1 MSTID
6 RVSIPE
12 LMDGRSFYI
21 PAYQRGYRWTSEQV
35 KSLLRDLFT
44 YAKGVKHDPINVV
57 DGDYCCLQ
65 PVVAREIIDVSEKQ
79 SLGVNSNKRA
89 WEIIDGQQR
98 LTTIFILYRYL
109 MQNKR
114 IDDNILFSHYG
125 SREVYHL
132 KYATRPGSENFLEDG
147 LWQTPP
153 QAANNIDFYHMQEAL
168 GTIDNWIKT
177 DALQLCQRYHIQ
189 PTTATVIDVLWE
201 LLNAQKDYVSLY
213 GTVQVLWYELD
224 ANKNVIQEFRET
236 NTNQIRLT
244 NAELIKALFLR
255 SLDTQ
260 FASQQ
265 LQLQRANTW
274 ESIEN
279 TLQDNTFWAFLNKRG
294 QDLPNRID
302 MIFKLRYQLECLAV
316 RQNGVAVLE
325 CLKECDNNLKKK
337 DFLYNYF
344 NDKFDGKTDADL
356 AKAIDN
362 EWHEI
367 ITIFRMLEDWY
378 DDVICYNLIGML
390 SQFDDSQLASYLYQF
405 NGMTNADSRDNFK
418 SWLKDQLKSKFS
430 SIKYDEDGNLKL
442 KYGDK
447 LVFNLLLMLNV
458 NHLNVQA
465 ENCNDISKQGPI
477 YKFPFD
483 VLRDDWDIEH
493 IDSHTTNPLDS
504 DDEKRAWIDVALS
517 DMFTLRDEERNEI
530 MNLRDN
536 DKLKEAIDKI
546 KELSGEDDITE
557 EQKNHISNL
566 TLLDAQTNRSYGN
579 SLFVTKRRI
588 IIERMQSGQYV
599 PVTTSYV
606 FMKLFDK
613 TGTNRTQ
620 WGVNDMKSYHEYIC
634 EELKNYL
641 PQK

>member
-1 MSTID
+1 
-6 RVSIPE
+6 
-12 LMDGRSFYI
+12 
-21 PAYQRGYRWTSEQV
+21 
-35 KSLLRDLFT
+35 
-44 YAKGVKHDPINVV
+44 
-57 DGDYCCLQ
+57 
-65 PVVAREIIDVSEKQ
+65 
-79 SLGVNSNKRA
+79 
-89 WEIIDGQQR
+89 
-98 LTTIFILYRYL
+98 
-109 MQNKR
+109 
-114 IDDNILFSHYG
+114 
-125 SREVYHL
+125 
-132 KYATRPGSENFLEDG
+132 
-147 LWQTPP
+147 
-153 QAANNIDFYHMQEAL
+153 
-168 GTIDNWIKT
+168 
-177 DALQLCQRYHIQ
+177 
-189 PTTATVIDVLWE
+189 
-201 LLNAQKDYVSLY
+201 
-213 GTVQVLWYELD
+213 
-224 ANKNVIQEFRET
+224 
-236 NTNQIRLT
+236 
-244 NAELIKALFLR
+244 
-255 SLDTQ
+255 
-260 FASQQ
+260 
-265 LQLQRANTW
+265 
-274 ESIEN
+274 
-279 TLQDNTFWAFLNKRG
+279 
-294 QDLPNRID
+294 
-302 MIFKLRYQLECLAV
+302 
-316 RQNGVAVLE
+316 
-325 CLKECDNNLKKK
+325 
-337 DFLYNYF
+337 
-344 NDKFDGKTDADL
+344 
-356 AKAIDN
+356 
-362 EWHEI
+362 
-367 ITIFRMLEDWY
+367 
-378 DDVICYNLIGML
+378 
-390 SQFDDSQLASYLYQF
+390 
-405 NGMTNADSRDNFK
+405 MTNADSRDNFK

-430 SIKYDEDGNLKL
+430 SIKYDEEGNLKL